1 MSILFALECKLVITS
16 DPEGRLTRAPI
27 TEMVASTAP
36 PRKNSVRHIQQSY
49 FDRQPNSRYQARNQ
63 RYRDDPDA
71 DDTSEND
78 DDEEEESFD
87 DDAQVLEEASEEDGE
102 DDEATPLLPL
112 FSAAHLGTSQRR
124 ACRHG
129 NRSLICFTDSL
140 PVYNLTHAVRLLII
154 QRCETTL
161 SWEQLR
167 SPQISQFLIKPIQ
180 QQIRNSHFN
189 RATLYALLANCLQF
203 NKEGQLNPGNVG
215 VCKTRGLVSELLAMR
230 LLKEFSLRELIDA
243 LSYDFDPLQ
252 GIPPPTSSYAIN
264 SPVKQGGPHHAGPR
278 GQSVR
283 TSTLEV
289 AIRAQAKRF
298 LAHPLCVR
306 HLEYIWA
313 GTIVFHSAADS
324 LHRYPAKPP
333 LNDHRQYGATHSA
346 GDIHAPSARFDQ
358 PQHEMVR
365 RSVTLYDPTDAS
377 LFKLSRLR
385 VPRYRNAFS
394 TISYAIMLGLF
405 LAVLIE
411 RSLDISALEIVFWF
425 WSAGFM
431 LDEIVGF
438 SEQGF
443 SLYIISVWNAFDI
456 GILVMFFAYYILRLY
471 GILLAGDERHHVAN
485 IAYDVLASTAV
496 LLFPRWFAFLDHY
509 RYFSQLLI
517 AFRLMALDLVAV
529 LLLIGITCSGFFVA
543 FSLSFSEGGY
553 AGPAVA
559 YELFQILMGFTPAAW
574 DVWDSYNVLGKILLT
589 MFLMICHFLVVTILI
604 TVLTN
609 SFMAIVK
616 NANEEHQFL
625 FAVNVLSMVK
635 SDALFS
641 YIAPSNVLGWCL
653 SPLRYCVPFRHYV
666 RINRTAIKATHFPI
680 LFVIF
685 AYEKVHLAQYAFEP
699 AEQVEMR
706 GRKKARIPT
715 FALNGQQNIFSPAA
729 VREPS
734 VTTRYKDRALEE
746 VFSKPFRGD
755 STVRTAAS
763 QSRNV
768 DSWMSTIGGVA
779 SPPMEE
785 PRSILDQLETTT
797 TRRSILPRSATSLA
811 LSTRLRSA
819 SRSMAMSEPGDPPN
833 RRRTSGTVRRRGIS
847 RADRESSIQPT
858 DADAD
863 DEIIEEDEEEPER
876 SSSQSRVQTEEDDAT
891 ATTPT
896 PFRFPPNALS
906 GSPRSGQGIR
916 QRMDHGR
923 HASINT
929 IVYRPEKQ
937 RIGTRTSSSSSQH
950 LMPQV
955 TRNSPRGKSHP
966 LERLVSFASN
976 CNPAAKIRLCIC

>member
-1 MSILFALECKLVITS
+1 
-16 DPEGRLTRAPI
+16 
-27 TEMVASTAP
+27 
-36 PRKNSVRHIQQSY
+36 
-49 FDRQPNSRYQARNQ
+49 
-63 RYRDDPDA
+63 
-71 DDTSEND
+71 
-78 DDEEEESFD
+78 
-87 DDAQVLEEASEEDGE
+87 
-102 DDEATPLLPL
+102 
-112 FSAAHLGTSQRR
+112 
-124 ACRHG
+124 
-129 NRSLICFTDSL
+129 
-140 PVYNLTHAVRLLII
+140 
-154 QRCETTL
+154 
-161 SWEQLR
+161 
-167 SPQISQFLIKPIQ
+167 
-180 QQIRNSHFN
+180 
-189 RATLYALLANCLQF
+189 
-203 NKEGQLNPGNVG
+203 
-215 VCKTRGLVSELLAMR
+215 MR

-252 GIPPPTSSYAIN
+252 GVPPPTSSYASN
-264 SPVKQGGPHHAGPR
+264 LLVKHGGPRLAGPR

-289 AIRAQAKRF
+289 AVRAQAKRF

-306 HLEYIWA
+306 HLESIWA

-324 LHRYPAKPP
+324 LHRYPVKPP
-333 LNDHRQYGATHSA
+333 LNDHRQYGATHDA
-346 GDIHAPSARFDQ
+346 GDARASPARFDQ
-358 PQHEMVR
+358 PQYEMVR
-365 RSVTLYDPTDAS
+365 RSVTLYDPSDAS

-543 FSLSFSEGGY
+543 FSLSFNEGGY
-553 AGPAVA
+553 NGPAVA

-616 NANEEHQFL
+616 NANEEHQYL

-666 RINRTAIKATHFPI
+666 KINRTAIKATHFPI
-680 LFVIF
+680 LFLIF
-685 AYEKVHLAQYAFEP
+685 AYERVHLSQYAFEP
-699 AEQVEMR
+699 AEQVEMQ

-729 VREPS
+729 VRQPS
-734 VTTRYKDRALEE
+734 ITTRYKDRALEE
-746 VFSKPFRGD
+746 VFSRPFRGD

-768 DSWMSTIGGVA
+768 DSWMSTLGGIA
-779 SPPMEE
+779 SPPMET
-785 PRSILDQLETTT
+785 PRSILDQLETA
-797 TRRSILPRSATSLA
+797 RRPILPRSATSLA
-811 LSTRLRSA
+811 MSTRLRSA
-819 SRSMAMSEPGDPPN
+819 SRSMAMSEPGDVPN
-833 RRRTSGTVRRRGIS
+833 RRRTSGTVRHRDIL
-847 RADRESSIQPT
+847 RADREVSVQPT

-863 DEIIEEDEEEPER
+863 DEIIEEDEEEPDR
-876 SSSQSRVQTEEDDAT
+876 SQSHLRVRIEEEDT
-891 ATTPT
+891 ATPTPT
-896 PFRFPPNALS
+896 PFMFPPNALG
-906 GSPRSGQGIR
+906 GSPRSGQSGR
-916 QRMDHGR
+916 QRKDHGR

-937 RIGTRTSSSSSQH
+937 RIVTRTSSSSSQH
-950 LMPQV
+950 LSPQV
-955 TRNSPRGKSHP
+955 FRNSPRGHAGKCTMSRKILPACAASCATISPEILLRLTWPLPSSKSSGKAVKWHLFIP
-966 LERLVSFASN
+966 YAEQSDITDNLRYRSFQSRPVSCGHAIQARLASTIA
-976 CNPAAKIRLCIC
+976 NPAKADHATPWPVPIYP